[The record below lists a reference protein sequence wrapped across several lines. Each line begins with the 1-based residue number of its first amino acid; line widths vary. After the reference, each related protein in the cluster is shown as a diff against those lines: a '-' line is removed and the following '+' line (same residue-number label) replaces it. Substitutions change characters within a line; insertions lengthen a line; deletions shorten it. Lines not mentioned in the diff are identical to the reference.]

1 MKNVCAPDLVER
13 GHFWDLI
20 GILTQRMKMVVYL
33 FEVSTALVSGY
44 VGLEMVS
51 GTEGLA
57 NISKHWQPMI
67 RLPLGSPFSFSN
79 IKIEIGKQ

>member
-20 GILTQRMKMVVYL
+20 GILRQRMKMVVYL

-51 GTEGLA
+51 GT
-57 NISKHWQPMI
+57 
-67 RLPLGSPFSFSN
+67 
-79 IKIEIGKQ
+79 